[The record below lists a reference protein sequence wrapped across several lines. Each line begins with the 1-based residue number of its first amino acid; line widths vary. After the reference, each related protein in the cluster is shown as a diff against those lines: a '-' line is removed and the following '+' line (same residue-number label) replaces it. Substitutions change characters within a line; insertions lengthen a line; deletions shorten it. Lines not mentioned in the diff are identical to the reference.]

1 MFTQALGVGTPGAS
15 SGWLGDFRFEA
26 DIQGLNTAPTA
37 RHPDA
42 NIILV
47 ANSSYKRLRELV
59 AGYGYTQFCTRGTTT
74 ALPTTAVE
82 TGETYASITT
92 LVGMDQLKMVDV
104 KDTNGRWRPGGLPEV
119 TLLQLRDF
127 ATPFS
132 GAPRAWCWLDS
143 GSVSGAT
150 FTGGKIAI
158 TPVPIG
164 GSYALWTM
172 SEPQVVA
179 SSTDVFLYHTEDWR
193 MWHMYDVMSR
203 IVGARDKDTAKKLQF
218 IMSRL
223 DPSVEGSPAFNIK
236 NQAPTAS
243 GSKTMTRSS
252 NYNGIGPWGGR

>member
-1 MFTQALGVGTPGAS
+1 MFTQVLGTSTTG
-15 SGWLGDFRFEA
+15 FEGEWRYMA
-26 DIQGLNTAPTA
+26 DIQGIATLPTA
-37 RHPDA
+37 RHASVNLLP
-42 NIILV
+42 V
-47 ANSSYKRLRELV
+47 FNSSYRRLRELV
-59 AGYGYTQFCTRGTTT
+59 CGYGYTQFCVRGTTT

-82 TGETYASITT
+82 AGETYASITT
-92 LVGMDQLKMVDV
+92 LVAMEQLKMLDV
-104 KDTNGRWRPGGLPEV
+104 KDLSGRWRTLPEV

-127 ATPFS
+127 ARTSSARPE
-132 GAPRAWCWLDS
+132 AWCWLDS

-158 TPVPIG
+158 TPTPIG

-172 SEPQVVA
+172 PEATPVSA
-179 SSTDVFLYHTEDWR
+179 TSDVFLYHTEDWR
-193 MWHMYDVMSR
+193 MWHMYDAMAQVC
-203 IVGARDKDTAKKLQF
+203 GARDKDTAKKLQF